1 VSVKSLNY
9 LLRLF
14 SVRLT
19 TAQNETLKEGK
30 STDGAN
36 GIHSGTTPQR
46 QTINVWLERAD
57 RIAARLRK
65 ITGDDA
71 KRYLHRIV
79 EGFLSNQ
86 DKDAVYEQIV
96 AVGKLQKSVYSYEN
110 EVLTLAGLGP
120 EYEKVREV
128 TRTVCDVIRWLEE
141 VLCLAMVDGAEV
153 EIKYKGCQFSF
164 Q

>member
-1 VSVKSLNY
+1 LAN
-9 LLRLF
+9 
-14 SVRLT
+14 
-19 TAQNETLKEGK
+19 AQTEALKKGE
-30 STDGAN
+30 STN
-36 GIHSGTTPQR
+36 GVYTSNATPQR
-46 QTINVWLERAD
+46 LPVNVWLERAD

-71 KRYLHRIV
+71 RLYLCRIV
-79 EGFLSNQ
+79 EGFLGNQ

-96 AVGKLQKSVYSYEN
+96 TVGKLQKSVYGYEN

-141 VLCLAMVDGAEV
+141 VLCLAMVDAAEV
-153 EIKYKGCQFSF
+153 EIKYKRCQFSF